1 MGVLSH
7 HDVTI
12 LFVAIGLLL
21 GTARIL
27 GEIAQRLG
35 QPSVIGELLA
45 GILLGPTVLGQLA
58 PAFSATVFPT
68 EGGAAIALRGITTVA
83 IALFL
88 LVAGL
93 EIDLSTVWRQGRKA
107 TIVGLTGILAP
118 FAIGFAGAW
127 LAPDLLGA
135 EAGADPL
142 IFALFV
148 ATALSISALP
158 VIAKTLMDL
167 NLFRTDLGMIT
178 IAAAVFND
186 VVGWIVFALILAML
200 GLGEG
205 GPGIEATIIL
215 TLAFTV
221 LMLTAGRWLIH
232 RVLPWI
238 QANATWPGGVLG
250 FGLTLALLAAAFT
263 EWLGVHAIYG
273 AFLVGIAL
281 GDSAHLRKQ
290 TRATIE
296 QFISFIFAPLFFA
309 SIGLMVNFVAHFD
322 FWLCLVVL
330 VIATVGKLI
339 GGRLGARLSGMS
351 RREGWAVAVG
361 LNARGTME
369 IILGL
374 LALEAGLIG
383 ERLFVALVIMALAT
397 SIASG
402 PALQRIVRRIRPA
415 RLIDYLDERGFIP
428 QLAAGTRW
436 EAIRE
441 LADAAAKVAGLD
453 EQLVFAA
460 VREREQLMPTGLAN
474 RLAVPNARIVGLRG
488 PIVALG
494 ISRRGIDFDA
504 TDGQPA
510 QIIALL
516 LVPEDDDGAQWRL
529 MADIAETF
537 APQRTREQVQRALGF
552 TELRALLRLQEDDH
566 DEAETTRE
574 GYILVSAR
582 PLARVWA
589 RRLIETGTPVW
600 LIDTNRHHVE
610 IAQREGIRAVGG
622 NALRDVTLM
631 QAHAFR
637 ARGLVALTPN
647 RDTNVEIVRFA
658 SEEFA
663 VPQLLAFGHHGTVAD
678 IHGIPLVARGE
689 LAWWDERLGR
699 SHAVWDRIEVAT
711 AGHLDVGLRPDGQDD
726 RAEFLPLVVERARGL
741 GEPAWTGM
749 PLSPGDVVHGLVASE
764 GGDDVDRRITRL
776 FERAVILD
784 LDDESTDPV
793 TDAESLFRRVA
804 EPLAPRLHLGTQE
817 IVERF
822 VEREAAGGT
831 VLTPELAVPHIAVDG
846 HGIFEIVVVRA
857 RPGIVFASADTP
869 VRAVFLLASS
879 RDERAL
885 HLKVLAAIAGMA
897 QRGLLGPVWDTLD
910 DAETLRRHLV
920 TAWRSRNDPLTED
933 AEG

>member
-12 LFVAIGLLL
+12 LFVSIGLLL

-27 GEIAQRLG
+27 GEVAQRLG

-58 PAFSATVFPT
+58 PGFSATVFPT
-68 EGGAAIALRGITTVA
+68 EGGAALALRGITTIA

-107 TIVGLTGILAP
+107 TIVGLTGILVP
-118 FAIGFAGAW
+118 FTIGFSGAW
-127 LAPDLLGA
+127 FAPSLLGA
-135 EAGADPL
+135 EVGADPL

-158 VIAKTLMDL
+158 VIARTLMDL

-200 GLGEG
+200 GLGES
-205 GPGIEATIIL
+205 GPGIEATIVL
-215 TLAFTV
+215 TLVFTV

-322 FWLCLVVL
+322 FWLCLLVL

-339 GGRLGARLSGMS
+339 GGRLGAHLSGMS

-383 ERLFVALVIMALAT
+383 ERLFVALVVMALVT

-415 RLIDYLDERGFIP
+415 RLVDYLDERGFIP
-428 QLAAGTRW
+428 QLRASTRW

-453 EQLVFAA
+453 AQAVFAA

-474 RLAVPNARIVGLRG
+474 RLAVPNARMAGLRS

-516 LVPEDDDGAQWRL
+516 LIPEDDDGAQWRL

-537 APQRTREQVQRALGF
+537 ATQRTREQVQRALGF
-552 TELRALLRLQEDDH
+552 TELRALLRLQEG
-566 DEAETTRE
+566 ENNEVVATRA

-658 SEEFA
+658 NEEFGI
-663 VPQLLAFGHHGTVAD
+663 PQLLAFGHHGTVAE

-699 SHAVWDRIEVAT
+699 SHAVWDQIEVAST
-711 AGHLDVGLRPDGQDD
+711 GYLDVGLRPSGQDD
-726 RAEFLPLVVERARGL
+726 RAEFLPLVVERSRGI
-741 GEPAWTGM
+741 GEPAWIGM

-784 LDDESTDPV
+784 FDDESTDPV
-793 TDAESLFRRVA
+793 TDADALFRRVA
-804 EPLAPRLHLGTQE
+804 EPLAPRLHLGPQE

-822 VEREAAGGT
+822 TEREAGGGT
-831 VLTPELAVPHIAVDG
+831 VITPELAVPHISVDG

-857 RPGIVFASADTP
+857 RPGIVFSSADTP

-879 RDERAL
+879 RDERVL

-897 QRGLLGPVWDTLD
+897 QRGLLGPIWDSLD

-920 TAWRSRNDPLTED
+920 TAWRSRNDPLSED

>member
-1 MGVLSH
+1 MGALSH
-7 HDVTI
+7 HEVTT
-12 LFVAIGLLL
+12 LFIAVGLLL
-21 GTARIL
+21 GVARVL
-27 GEIAQRLG
+27 GEVAQRLG

-58 PAFSATVFPT
+58 PDLSASVFPN
-68 EGGAAIALRGITTVA
+68 EGGSAIALRGITTIA

-118 FAIGFAGAW
+118 FALGFGSAW
-127 LAPDLLGA
+127 LAPELLGA
-135 EAGADPL
+135 EAGADPF

-186 VVGWIVFALILAML
+186 VVGWIIFAMILAML
-200 GLGEG
+200 GLGDG
-205 GPGIEATIIL
+205 GPGIEATIAL

-221 LMLTAGRWLIH
+221 FMLTAGRGLIH

-238 QANATWPGGVLG
+238 QANASWPGGVLG
-250 FGLTLALLAAAFT
+250 FGLTLALAAAAFT

-281 GDSAHLRKQ
+281 GDSSHLRKQ

-309 SIGLMVNFVAHFD
+309 SVGLMVDFAAHFD
-322 FWLCLVVL
+322 PWLCLVVL
-330 VIATVGKLI
+330 VIATAGKLI
-339 GGRLGARLSGMS
+339 GGRLGGHLSGMT

-383 ERLFVALVIMALAT
+383 ERLFVALVVMALAT

-415 RLIDYLDERGFIP
+415 RLVDFLDERGYVP
-428 QLAAGTRW
+428 QLAATTRW

-441 LADAAAKVAGLD
+441 LAEAAARTAGLD
-453 EQLVFAA
+453 AHAVQAA

-474 RLAVPNARIVGLRG
+474 RLAVPNARIAGLRH
-488 PIVALG
+488 PVVALG
-494 ISRRGIDFDA
+494 VSRRGIDFDA

-516 LVPEDDDGAQWRL
+516 LVPEEDEGAQWRL

-537 APQRTREQVQRALGF
+537 AGQRMREQVQRALGF
-552 TELRALLRLQEDDH
+552 TELRALLRLQEAGH
-566 DEAETTRE
+566 DEETAARE
-574 GYILVSAR
+574 GFILVSAR

-589 RRLIETGTPVW
+589 RRLIETGAPVW

-647 RDTNVEIVRFA
+647 RDTNLEIVRFA
-658 SEEFA
+658 HEEFGI
-663 VPQLLAFGHHGTVAD
+663 PRMLAFGHHGTVAGV
-678 IHGIPLVARGE
+678 HGIPLVARGE

-699 SHAVWDRIEVAT
+699 SHAVWDRIEIAS
-711 AGHLDVGLRPDGQDD
+711 AGHLDVGLRPAGQDD
-726 RAEFLPLVVERARGL
+726 RAEFMPLVVERANGV

-749 PLSPGDVVHGLVASE
+749 PLGPGDVVHGLIGAE
-764 GGDDVDRRITRL
+764 EGDDVDRRITRL
-776 FERAVILD
+776 LERAVILD
-784 LDDESTDPV
+784 LHEDATDPV
-793 TDAESLFRRVA
+793 IDVEGLFRRAA
-804 EPLAPRLHLGTQE
+804 EPLAPRLHLGPGD

-822 VEREAAGGT
+822 REREAAGGT
-831 VLTPELAVPHIAVDG
+831 VITPELAVPHIGVDG

-857 RPGIVFASADTP
+857 RPGIVFATADQP

-897 QRGLLGPVWDTLD
+897 QRGVLASVWDDLD
-910 DAETLRRHLV
+910 DAESVRRHLV
-920 TAWRSRNDPLTED
+920 TAWRARNDPHSAD
-933 AEG
+933 DEG